1 MLMKQTRAE
10 DLTREPLLYR
20 IRAFIAKPAN
30 LLLVFFLAVLV
41 VLSLLPLITML
52 SNMFTIHLGT
62 EKKITRLPTG
72 SWTLMHFQNLFKGDE
87 WSRVNFWDPLKNS
100 FIIAIGAGILGIA
113 VGGTVAW
120 FITRSDLKCKKFISA
135 VFVFP
140 YMMPAWTL
148 ALFWINMFQNS
159 QVGGGNVGMIESLFG
174 ICMPEWFVYGL
185 FPIIVVTG
193 LHYSPFAYLLIGGI
207 LKNMDATLE
216 ESATIL
222 KASRFTIIRR
232 ITIPIVMPA
241 ILSTFLLIF
250 SSGFSSYTV
259 PVFLGSAVKCFTLST
274 KMRALIQAGYQ
285 GQGYIIAFVSIILGC
300 LILGVNQWFTGK
312 RKSFTTVTGKSGQ
325 VSLVKLRGANSVI
338 SAVMIVLV
346 TFFAI
351 VPLFSFAL
359 ESVIRQPGNY
369 SPSNMTLQFWIGTE
383 DSAYETGMISGILLN
398 PTMWK
403 AVGRQ
408 VLLALTVAMIVGTS
422 GMLIGYACVR
432 RRGSKLSRAVESL
445 AFFPYLMPAMAFGTI
460 YLAVATSNN
469 FKFLYGTFGLL
480 VLVSSIKFLP
490 FASRSGVNSMLQ
502 IAPEIEE
509 AAIIFGV
516 PWRKR
521 MTRILFPIQK
531 SSILSG
537 YLLPVIS
544 VMREVAMFTLLV
556 PYSRYL
562 LTTMLFS
569 FNQTG
574 YAQYGSAVT
583 LLIILIIMLI
593 NALTNKL
600 TGASFDKGI
609 GG

>member
-1 MLMKQTRAE
+1 MH
-10 DLTREPLLYR
+10 EPLIYR
-20 IRAFIAKPAN
+20 LRAFVTNPAN
-30 LLLVFFLAVLV
+30 LLLVFFLLVLV
-41 VLSLLPLITML
+41 VLSLLPMMTML
-52 SNMFTIHLGT
+52 TNMFTIHLGT
-62 EKKITRLPTG
+62 EKRLYRQPVG
-72 SWTLMHFQNLFKGDE
+72 AWTLVHFQKLFEGSD
-87 WSRVNFWDPLKNS
+87 WSKVNFWEPLKNS
-100 FIIAIGAGILGIA
+100 FIVAIGSGILGITI
-113 VGGTVAW
+113 GGTIAW
-120 FITRSDLKCKKFISA
+120 FVTRSDLKCKKFISA

-148 ALFWINMFQNS
+148 ALFWTNMFQNS
-159 QVGGGNVGMIESLFG
+159 RVGGGNIGMVESIFG
-174 ICMPEWFVYGL
+174 VCMPEWFVYGL
-185 FPIIVVTG
+185 FPMVVVIG

-222 KASRFTIIRR
+222 KASRWTIIRR
-232 ITIPIVMPA
+232 VTIPIVMPA

-259 PVFLGSAVKCFTLST
+259 PVFLGSAVKTYTLST

-285 GQGYIIAFVSIILGC
+285 GQGYIIAFVSILMGCIILG
-300 LILGVNQWFTGK
+300 INQWFTGK

-325 VSLVKLRGANSVI
+325 VSLVKLRKANWPITVVLIIFI
-338 SAVMIVLV
+338 SFV
-346 TFFAI
+346 AI
-351 VPLFSFAL
+351 MPLISFAL

-369 SPSNMTLQFWIGTE
+369 SLSNMTLHFWIGTE
-383 DSAYETGMISGILLN
+383 DSAYETGMIAGILLN

-408 VLLALTVAMIVGTS
+408 VLLALTVALIVGTS

-432 RRGSKLSRAVESL
+432 RRGARLSRYVESL

-460 YLAVATSNN
+460 YLAVATSEN
-469 FKFLYGTFGLL
+469 FKWLYGTFGLL
-480 VLVSSIKFLP
+480 VLVAAVKFLP

-544 VMREVAMFTLLV
+544 VMREVALFTLLV
-556 PYSRYL
+556 PYARYL

-569 FNQTG
+569 FNETG

-583 LLIILIIMLI
+583 LLIILIIMII
-593 NALTNKL
+593 NGLTNKL

>member
-1 MLMKQTRAE
+1 MKQVHAD
-10 DLTREPLLYR
+10 DLRREPIIYR
-20 IRAFIAKPAN
+20 LRAFFTKPAN
-30 LLLVFFLAVLV
+30 LLLVFFLTVLV
-41 VLSLLPLITML
+41 LLSLLPLVTML

-62 EKKITRLPTG
+62 EKKLTRLPTG
-72 SWTLMHFQNLFKGDE
+72 TWTLVHFQNLFKGDD
-87 WSRVNFWDPLKNS
+87 WSRVNFWDPLWNS
-100 FIIAIGAGILGIA
+100 FIVAFGSGILGILI
-113 VGGTVAW
+113 GGTVAW
-120 FITRSDLKCKKFISA
+120 FITRSDLKCKKFISS

-148 ALFWINMFQNS
+148 ALFWTNMFQNS

-174 ICMPEWFVYGL
+174 VCMPEWFVFGL

-259 PVFLGSAVKCFTLST
+259 PVFLGSAVKCYTLST

-285 GQGYIIAFVSIILGC
+285 GQGYIIAFISIILGC
-300 LILGVNQWFTGK
+300 VILGINQWFTGK

-325 VSLVKLRGANSVI
+325 VSLVKLKKANWPI
-338 SAVMIVLV
+338 SIVMIVLV

-351 VPLFSFAL
+351 VPLISFAL
-359 ESVIRQPGNY
+359 ESIIRQPGNY
-369 SPSNMTLQFWIGTE
+369 RLSNMTLQFWIGTE
-383 DSAYETGMISGILLN
+383 ASAYETGMISGILLN
-398 PTMWK
+398 ATMWK
-403 AVGRQ
+403 ALGRQ
-408 VLLALTVAMIVGTS
+408 VALALVVAMIVGTS

-432 RRGSKLSRAVESL
+432 RRGTRLSRFVESL
-445 AFFPYLMPAMAFGTI
+445 AFFPYLMPSMAFGTI
-460 YLAVATSNN
+460 YLAMATSDG
-469 FKFLYGTFGLL
+469 FKWLYGSFALL
-480 VLVSSIKFLP
+480 VLVSAIKFLP

-544 VMREVAMFTLLV
+544 VMREVAMYTLLV
-556 PYSRYL
+556 SHARYM

-583 LLIILIIMLI
+583 LLIIVIIMLI
-593 NALTNKL
+593 NAITNKL

>member
-1 MLMKQTRAE
+1 
-10 DLTREPLLYR
+10 
-20 IRAFIAKPAN
+20 
-30 LLLVFFLAVLV
+30 
-41 VLSLLPLITML
+41 
-52 SNMFTIHLGT
+52 
-62 EKKITRLPTG
+62 
-72 SWTLMHFQNLFKGDE
+72 
-87 WSRVNFWDPLKNS
+87 
-100 FIIAIGAGILGIA
+100 
-113 VGGTVAW
+113 
-120 FITRSDLKCKKFISA
+120 
-135 VFVFP
+135 
-140 YMMPAWTL
+140 
-148 ALFWINMFQNS
+148 MFQNS
-159 QVGGGNVGMIESLFG
+159 RVGGGNVGMIESLFG

-285 GQGYIIAFVSIILGC
+285 GQGYIIAFVSIVLGC
-300 LILGVNQWFTGK
+300 LILGINQWFTGK

-325 VSLVKLRGANSVI
+325 VSLVRLRGANSVI

-408 VLLALTVAMIVGTS
+408 VLLALMVALIVGTS

-460 YLAVATSNN
+460 YLAVATSEG
-469 FKFLYGTFGLL
+469 FKFLYGTFALL

>member
-1 MLMKQTRAE
+1 MKKPHPNSS
-10 DLTREPLLYR
+10 LREPLIYR
-20 IRAFIAKPAN
+20 LRAFVTKPAN
-30 LLLVFFLAVLV
+30 LLLIFFLSVLAVL
-41 VLSLLPLITML
+41 SLMPMVTML
-52 SNMFTIHLGT
+52 SNMFTVHLGI
-62 EKKITRLPTG
+62 EKRLYRLPTG
-72 SWTLMHFQNLFKGDE
+72 SWTVNHFIKLFEGGD
-87 WSRVNFWDPLKNS
+87 WSSVNFWVPLKNS
-100 FIIAIGAGILGIA
+100 FIVAIGSGILGIA
-113 VGGTVAW
+113 IGGTIAW
-120 FITRSDLKCKKFISA
+120 FITRSDLKCKKFISS

-148 ALFWINMFQNS
+148 ALFWTNMFQNS
-159 QVGGGNVGMIESLFG
+159 KVGGGNVGMLESILG
-174 ICMPEWFVYGL
+174 VCMPEWFVYGL
-185 FPIIVVTG
+185 FPMIVVIG

-216 ESATIL
+216 DSATIL
-222 KASRFTIIRR
+222 KASRWTIIRR

-259 PVFLGSAVKCFTLST
+259 PVFLGSAVKTYTLST
-274 KMRALIQAGYQ
+274 KMRQLINAGYE
-285 GQGYIIAFVSIILGC
+285 GQGYIIAFISIVLGCIILG
-300 LILGVNQWFTGK
+300 INQWFTGK

-325 VSLVKLRGANSVI
+325 VSLVKLRKANWPITV
-338 SAVMIVLV
+338 VLIVFICFVAIMPLV
-346 TFFAI
+346 
-351 VPLFSFAL
+351 SFAL

-369 SPSNMTLQFWIGTE
+369 SLSNMTLHFWIGTE
-383 DSAYETGMISGILLN
+383 DSAYETGMIAGILLN

-408 VLLALTVAMIVGTS
+408 VLLAISVALIVGTS

-432 RRGSKLSRAVESL
+432 RRGSRLSRMVESL

-460 YLAVATSNN
+460 YLAVATSEN
-469 FKFLYGTFGLL
+469 FKWLYGTFGLL
-480 VLVSSIKFLP
+480 VIVSAVKFLP

-509 AAIIFGV
+509 AATIFGV
-516 PWRKR
+516 PWHKR

-544 VMREVAMFTLLV
+544 VMREVALYTLLV
-556 PYSRYL
+556 PYARYL

-569 FNQTG
+569 FNETG

-583 LLIILIIMLI
+583 LLIILIIMII
-593 NALTNKL
+593 NGLTNKL

>member
-1 MLMKQTRAE
+1 MRKPRPNSSL
-10 DLTREPLLYR
+10 REPLIYR
-20 IRAFIAKPAN
+20 MRAFVSNPAN
-30 LLLVFFLAVLV
+30 LLLVFFLAVLC
-41 VLSLLPLITML
+41 VLSLMPMITML
-52 SNMFTIHLGT
+52 TNMFTIHLGT
-62 EKKITRLPTG
+62 EKRLYRTAKVG
-72 SWTLMHFQNLFKGDE
+72 DWTLVHFQKLFEGSD
-87 WSRVNFWDPLKNS
+87 WSSVNFWEPLKNS
-100 FIIAIGAGILGIA
+100 FIVAIGSGILGIA
-113 VGGTVAW
+113 IGGSIAW
-120 FITRSDLKCKKFISA
+120 FVTRSDLKCKKFISS

-148 ALFWINMFQNS
+148 ALFWTNMFQNS
-159 QVGGGNVGMIESLFG
+159 KVGGGNIGMIESIFG
-174 ICMPEWFVYGL
+174 VCMPEWFVYGL
-185 FPIIVVTG
+185 FPMIVVIG

-216 ESATIL
+216 ESANIL
-222 KASRFTIIRR
+222 KATRWTIIRR
-232 ITIPIVMPA
+232 VTIPIVMPA

-259 PVFLGSAVKCFTLST
+259 PVFLGSAVKTYTLST

-285 GQGYIIAFVSIILGC
+285 GQGYIIAFISILMGCIILG
-300 LILGVNQWFTGK
+300 INQWFTGK

-325 VSLVKLRGANSVI
+325 VSLVKLRKANWPITIFVI
-338 SAVMIVLV
+338 VFISFV
-346 TFFAI
+346 AI
-351 VPLFSFAL
+351 MPLISFAL

-369 SPSNMTLQFWIGTE
+369 SISNMTLHFWVGTE
-383 DSAYETGMISGILLN
+383 ASAYETGMIAGILLN

-408 VLLALTVAMIVGTS
+408 VLLALVVALIVGTS

-432 RRGSKLSRAVESL
+432 RRGTRLSRMVESL

-460 YLAVATSNN
+460 YLAVATSPN
-469 FKFLYGTFGLL
+469 FKWLYGTFLLL
-480 VLVSSIKFLP
+480 VLVSAVKFLP

-544 VMREVAMFTLLV
+544 VMREVALFTLLV
-556 PYSRYL
+556 PYPRYL

-569 FNQTG
+569 FNETG

-583 LLIILIIMLI
+583 LLIILIIMII
-593 NALTNKL
+593 NWLTNKL

>member
-1 MLMKQTRAE
+1 MRKPRPNSSL
-10 DLTREPLLYR
+10 REPMIYR
-20 IRAFIAKPAN
+20 LRAFFTKPSN
-30 LLLVFFLAVLV
+30 LLLVFFLSVLV
-41 VLSLLPLITML
+41 VLSLMPMVTML
-52 SNMFTIHLGT
+52 SNMFTVHLGL
-62 EKKITRLPTG
+62 EKRLYRKSVGDFTTQHFIKLFEG
-72 SWTLMHFQNLFKGDE
+72 SD
-87 WSRVNFWDPLKNS
+87 WSDVNFWEPLKNS
-100 FIIAIGAGILGIA
+100 FIVAAGAGVLGIAIGGSI
-113 VGGTVAW
+113 AW
-120 FITRSDLKCKKFISA
+120 FVTRSDLKCKKFISA

-148 ALFWINMFQNS
+148 ALFWTNMFQNS
-159 QVGGGNVGMIESLFG
+159 KVGGGNIGMVESIFG
-174 ICMPEWFVYGL
+174 VCMPEWFVFGL
-185 FPIIVVTG
+185 FPMIVVIG

-216 ESATIL
+216 DSATIL
-222 KASRFTIIRR
+222 KASRWTIIRR

-259 PVFLGSAVKCFTLST
+259 PVFLGSAVKTYTLST
-274 KMRALIQAGYQ
+274 KLRQLINAGYE
-285 GQGYIIAFVSIILGC
+285 GQGYIIAFISIVLGCIILG
-300 LILGVNQWFTGK
+300 INQWFTGK

-325 VSLVKLRGANSVI
+325 VSLVKLRKANWPI
-338 SAVMIVLV
+338 TIVLIV
-346 TFFAI
+346 FICFVAI
-351 VPLFSFAL
+351 MPLVSFAL

-369 SPSNMTLQFWIGTE
+369 SLSNMTLHFWIGTE
-383 DSAYETGMISGILLN
+383 DSAYETGMIAGILLN

-408 VLLALTVAMIVGTS
+408 VLLAISVALIVGTS

-432 RRGSKLSRAVESL
+432 RRGSRLSRMVESL

-460 YLAVATSNN
+460 YLAVATSEN
-469 FKFLYGTFGLL
+469 FKWLYGTFGLL
-480 VLVSSIKFLP
+480 VIVSAVKFLP

-509 AAIIFGV
+509 AATIFGV
-516 PWRKR
+516 PWHKR

-544 VMREVAMFTLLV
+544 VMREVALYTLLV
-556 PYSRYL
+556 PYARYL

-569 FNQTG
+569 FNETG

-583 LLIILIIMLI
+583 LLIILIIMII
-593 NALTNKL
+593 NGLTNKL

>member
-1 MLMKQTRAE
+1 M
-10 DLTREPLLYR
+10 
-20 IRAFIAKPAN
+20 
-30 LLLVFFLAVLV
+30 
-41 VLSLLPLITML
+41 
-52 SNMFTIHLGT
+52 
-62 EKKITRLPTG
+62 
-72 SWTLMHFQNLFKGDE
+72 
-87 WSRVNFWDPLKNS
+87 NFWEPLKNS
-100 FIIAIGAGILGIA
+100 FIVAIGSGILGIA
-113 VGGTVAW
+113 IGGTIAW
-120 FITRSDLKCKKFISA
+120 FVTRSDLKCKKFISA

-148 ALFWINMFQNS
+148 ALFWTNMFQNS
-159 QVGGGNVGMIESLFG
+159 KVGGGNVGMVESLFG
-174 ICMPEWFVYGL
+174 VCMPEWFVYGL
-185 FPIIVVTG
+185 FPMIVVIG

-222 KASRFTIIRR
+222 KASRWTIIRR

-259 PVFLGSAVKCFTLST
+259 PVFLGSAVKTYTLST
-274 KMRALIQAGYQ
+274 KMRQLIQAGYE
-285 GQGYIIAFVSIILGC
+285 GQGYIIAFISILLGCIILG
-300 LILGVNQWFTGK
+300 INQWFTGK

-325 VSLVKLRGANSVI
+325 VSLVKLRKANWPITICLIVFI
-338 SAVMIVLV
+338 SFV
-346 TFFAI
+346 AI
-351 VPLFSFAL
+351 MPLISFAL

-369 SPSNMTLQFWIGTE
+369 SLSNMTLHFWIGTE
-383 DSAYETGMISGILLN
+383 ASAYETGMIAGILLN

-408 VLLALTVAMIVGTS
+408 VLLALVVAMIVGTS

-432 RRGSKLSRAVESL
+432 RRGTKLARFVESL

-460 YLAVATSNN
+460 YLAVSTSPSL
-469 FKFLYGTFGLL
+469 KWLYGTFALL
-480 VLVSSIKFLP
+480 IIVASVKFLP

-544 VMREVAMFTLLV
+544 VMREVALFTLLV
-556 PYSRYL
+556 PFPRYL

-569 FNQTG
+569 FNETG

-583 LLIILIIMLI
+583 LLIILIIMII
-593 NALTNKL
+593 NSLTNKL

>member
-1 MLMKQTRAE
+1 MRKPQPNSSL
-10 DLTREPLLYR
+10 REPLLYR
-20 IRAFIAKPAN
+20 LRAFVTKPAN
-30 LLLVFFLAVLV
+30 LLLVFFLAVLA
-41 VLSLLPLITML
+41 VLSMMPMLTML
-52 SNMFTIHLGT
+52 QNMFTIHMGL
-62 EKKITRLPTG
+62 EKKLYRMKVG
-72 SWTLMHFQNLFKGDE
+72 DWTTKHFLKLFEGGD
-87 WSRVNFWDPLKNS
+87 WSNVNFWEPLKNS
-100 FIIAIGAGILGIA
+100 FIVAIGSGILGI
-113 VGGTVAW
+113 VIGGTIAW
-120 FITRSDLKCKKFISA
+120 FVTRSDLKCKKFISA

-148 ALFWINMFQNS
+148 ALFWTNMFQNS
-159 QVGGGNVGMIESLFG
+159 KVGGGNVGMVESIFG
-174 ICMPEWFVYGL
+174 VCMPEWFVYGL
-185 FPIIVVTG
+185 FPMIVVIG

-216 ESATIL
+216 ESATVL
-222 KASRFTIIRR
+222 KASRWTIIRR

-259 PVFLGSAVKCFTLST
+259 PVFLGSAVKTYTLST
-274 KMRALIQAGYQ
+274 KMRQLIQAGYE
-285 GQGYIIAFVSIILGC
+285 GQGYIIAFISILLGCIILG
-300 LILGVNQWFTGK
+300 INQWFTGK

-325 VSLVKLRGANSVI
+325 VSLVKLRKANWPITICLIVFI
-338 SAVMIVLV
+338 SFV
-346 TFFAI
+346 AI
-351 VPLFSFAL
+351 MPLISFAL

-369 SPSNMTLQFWIGTE
+369 SLSNMTLHFWIGTE
-383 DSAYETGMISGILLN
+383 ASAYETGMIAGILLN

-408 VLLALTVAMIVGTS
+408 VLLALVVAMIVGTS

-432 RRGSKLSRAVESL
+432 RRGTKLARFVESL

-460 YLAVATSNN
+460 YLAVSTSPSL
-469 FKFLYGTFGLL
+469 KWLYGTFALL
-480 VLVSSIKFLP
+480 IIVASVKFLP

-544 VMREVAMFTLLV
+544 VMREVALFTLLV
-556 PYSRYL
+556 PFPRYL

-569 FNQTG
+569 FNETG

-583 LLIILIIMLI
+583 LLIILIIMII
-593 NALTNKL
+593 NSLTNKL

>member
-1 MLMKQTRAE
+1 MRKPRPNSSV
-10 DLTREPLLYR
+10 REPLIYR
-20 IRAFIAKPAN
+20 LRAFFTKPSN
-30 LLLVFFLAVLV
+30 LLLVFFLSVLV
-41 VLSLLPLITML
+41 VLSLMPMITML
-52 SNMFTIHLGT
+52 SNMFTVHLGL
-62 EKKITRLPTG
+62 EKRLYRQQVG
-72 SWTLMHFQNLFKGDE
+72 SFTTQHFVKLFEGSE
-87 WSRVNFWDPLKNS
+87 WSDVNFWEPLKNS
-100 FIIAIGAGILGIA
+100 FIVAAGAGILGIA
-113 VGGTVAW
+113 IGGSIAW
-120 FITRSDLKCKKFISA
+120 FVTRSDLKCKKFISA

-148 ALFWINMFQNS
+148 ALFWTNMFQNS
-159 QVGGGNVGMIESLFG
+159 KVGGGNIGMVESIFG
-174 ICMPEWFVYGL
+174 VCMPEWFVFGL
-185 FPIIVVTG
+185 FPMIVVIG

-216 ESATIL
+216 DSATIL
-222 KASRFTIIRR
+222 KASRWTIIRR

-259 PVFLGSAVKCFTLST
+259 PVFLGSAVKTYTLST
-274 KMRALIQAGYQ
+274 KMRQLINAGYE
-285 GQGYIIAFVSIILGC
+285 GQGYIIAFISIVLGCIILG
-300 LILGVNQWFTGK
+300 INQWFTGK

-325 VSLVKLRGANSVI
+325 VSLVKLRKANWPI
-338 SAVMIVLV
+338 TIVLIV
-346 TFFAI
+346 FICFVAI
-351 VPLFSFAL
+351 MPLVSFAL

-369 SPSNMTLQFWIGTE
+369 SLSNMTLHFWIGTE
-383 DSAYETGMISGILLN
+383 DSAYETGMIAGILLN
-398 PTMWK
+398 DTMWK

-408 VLLALTVAMIVGTS
+408 VLLAISVALIVGTS

-432 RRGSKLSRAVESL
+432 RRGSRLSRMVESL

-460 YLAVATSNN
+460 YLAVATSEN
-469 FKFLYGTFGLL
+469 FKWLYGTFGLL
-480 VLVSSIKFLP
+480 VIVSAVKFLP

-509 AAIIFGV
+509 AATIFGV
-516 PWRKR
+516 PWHKR

-544 VMREVAMFTLLV
+544 VMREVALYTLLV
-556 PYSRYL
+556 PYARYL

-569 FNQTG
+569 FNETG

-583 LLIILIIMLI
+583 LLIILIIMII
-593 NALTNKL
+593 NGLTNKL

>member
-1 MLMKQTRAE
+1 MKQSRPV
-10 DLTREPLLYR
+10 DLTREPLRYR
-20 IRAFIAKPAN
+20 LRAFISKPAN

-41 VLSLLPLITML
+41 VLSLMPMVTML

-62 EKKITRLPTG
+62 EKKLTRLPTG
-72 SWTLMHFQNLFKGDE
+72 TWTLVHFQNLFKGNE
-87 WSRVNFWDPLKNS
+87 WSQVNFWEPLKNS
-100 FIIAIGAGILGIA
+100 FIVAFGSGILGIA
-113 VGGTVAW
+113 VGGSIAW
-120 FITRSDLKCKKFISA
+120 FVTRSDLKCKKFISS

-148 ALFWINMFQNS
+148 ALFWTNVFQNS
-159 QVGGGNVGMIESLFG
+159 QVGGGNVGMIESIFG

-185 FPIIVVTG
+185 FPMIVVIG

-259 PVFLGSAVKCFTLST
+259 PVFLGSAVKCYTLST

-285 GQGYIIAFVSIILGC
+285 GQGYIIAFISILLGCIILG
-300 LILGVNQWFTGK
+300 INQWFTGK

-325 VSLVKLRGANSVI
+325 VSLVKLRKANWPI
-338 SAVMIVLV
+338 TIVLIV
-346 TFFAI
+346 FILFVAI
-351 VPLFSFAL
+351 MPLVSFAL

-369 SPSNMTLQFWIGTE
+369 SLSNMTLHFWIGTE
-383 DSAYETGMISGILLN
+383 DSAYETGMIAGILLN
-398 PTMWK
+398 TTMWK

-432 RRGSKLSRAVESL
+432 RRGTRLSRFVESL

-460 YLAVATSNN
+460 YLAVATSAQ

-480 VLVSSIKFLP
+480 VIVASVKFLP

-544 VMREVAMFTLLV
+544 VMREVALFTLLV
-556 PYSRYL
+556 PYARYM

-569 FNQTG
+569 FNETG

-593 NALTNKL
+593 NGITNKL

>member
-1 MLMKQTRAE
+1 MRKPRPNSSL
-10 DLTREPLLYR
+10 REPMIYR
-20 IRAFIAKPAN
+20 LRAFFTKPSN
-30 LLLVFFLAVLV
+30 LLLVFFLSVLV
-41 VLSLLPLITML
+41 VLSLMPMVTML
-52 SNMFTIHLGT
+52 SNMFTVHLGL
-62 EKKITRLPTG
+62 EKRLYRKSVGDFTTQHFIKLFEG
-72 SWTLMHFQNLFKGDE
+72 SD
-87 WSRVNFWDPLKNS
+87 WSDVNFWEPLKNS
-100 FIIAIGAGILGIA
+100 FIVAAGAGVLGIAIGGSI
-113 VGGTVAW
+113 AW
-120 FITRSDLKCKKFISA
+120 FVTRSDLKCKKFISA

-148 ALFWINMFQNS
+148 ALFWTNMFQNS
-159 QVGGGNVGMIESLFG
+159 KVGGGNIGMVESIFG
-174 ICMPEWFVYGL
+174 VCMPEWFVFGL
-185 FPIIVVTG
+185 FPMIVVIG

-216 ESATIL
+216 DSATIL
-222 KASRFTIIRR
+222 KASRWTIIRR

-259 PVFLGSAVKCFTLST
+259 PVFLGSAVKTYTLST
-274 KMRALIQAGYQ
+274 KMRQLINAGYE
-285 GQGYIIAFVSIILGC
+285 GQGYIIAFISIVLGCIILG
-300 LILGVNQWFTGK
+300 INQWFTGK

-325 VSLVKLRGANSVI
+325 VSLVKLRKANWPITV
-338 SAVMIVLV
+338 VLIVFICFVAIMPLV
-346 TFFAI
+346 
-351 VPLFSFAL
+351 SFAL

-369 SPSNMTLQFWIGTE
+369 SLSNMTLHFWIGPE
-383 DSAYETGMISGILLN
+383 DSAYETGMIAGILLN

-408 VLLALTVAMIVGTS
+408 VLLAISVALIVGTS

-432 RRGSKLSRAVESL
+432 RRGSRLSRMVESL

-460 YLAVATSNN
+460 YLAVATSEN
-469 FKFLYGTFGLL
+469 FKWLYGTFGLL
-480 VLVSSIKFLP
+480 VIVSAVKFLP

-509 AAIIFGV
+509 AATIFGV
-516 PWRKR
+516 PWHKR

-544 VMREVAMFTLLV
+544 VMREVALYTLLV
-556 PYSRYL
+556 PYARYL

-569 FNQTG
+569 FNETG

-583 LLIILIIMLI
+583 LLIILIIMII
-593 NALTNKL
+593 NGLTNKL

>member
-1 MLMKQTRAE
+1 MRKPQPNSSL
-10 DLTREPLLYR
+10 REPLLYR
-20 IRAFIAKPAN
+20 LRAFVTKPAN
-30 LLLVFFLAVLV
+30 LLLVFFLAVLA
-41 VLSLLPLITML
+41 VLSMMPMLTML
-52 SNMFTIHLGT
+52 QNMFTVHMGL
-62 EKKITRLPTG
+62 EKKLYRMKVG
-72 SWTLMHFQNLFKGDE
+72 DWTTKHFLKLFEGGD
-87 WSRVNFWDPLKNS
+87 WSNVNFWEPLKNS
-100 FIIAIGAGILGIA
+100 FIVAIGSGILGIA
-113 VGGTVAW
+113 IGGTIAW
-120 FITRSDLKCKKFISA
+120 FVTRSDLKCKKFISA

-148 ALFWINMFQNS
+148 ALFWTNMFQNS
-159 QVGGGNVGMIESLFG
+159 KVGGGNVGMVESIFG
-174 ICMPEWFVYGL
+174 VCMPEWFVYGL
-185 FPIIVVTG
+185 FPMIVVIG

-222 KASRFTIIRR
+222 KASRWTIIRR

-259 PVFLGSAVKCFTLST
+259 PVFLGSAVKTYTLST
-274 KMRALIQAGYQ
+274 KMRQLIQAGYE
-285 GQGYIIAFVSIILGC
+285 GQGYIIAFISILLGCIILG
-300 LILGVNQWFTGK
+300 INQWFTGK

-325 VSLVKLRGANSVI
+325 VSLVKLRKANWPITICLIVFI
-338 SAVMIVLV
+338 SFV
-346 TFFAI
+346 AI
-351 VPLFSFAL
+351 MPLISFAL

-369 SPSNMTLQFWIGTE
+369 SLSNMTLHFWIGTE
-383 DSAYETGMISGILLN
+383 ASAYETGMIAGILLN

-408 VLLALTVAMIVGTS
+408 VLLALVVAMIVGTS

-432 RRGSKLSRAVESL
+432 RRGTKLARFVESL

-460 YLAVATSNN
+460 YLAVSTSPSL
-469 FKFLYGTFGLL
+469 KWLYGTFALL
-480 VLVSSIKFLP
+480 IIVASVKFLP

-544 VMREVAMFTLLV
+544 VMREVALFTLLV
-556 PYSRYL
+556 PFPRYL

-569 FNQTG
+569 FNETG

-583 LLIILIIMLI
+583 LLIILIIMII
-593 NALTNKL
+593 NSLTNKL